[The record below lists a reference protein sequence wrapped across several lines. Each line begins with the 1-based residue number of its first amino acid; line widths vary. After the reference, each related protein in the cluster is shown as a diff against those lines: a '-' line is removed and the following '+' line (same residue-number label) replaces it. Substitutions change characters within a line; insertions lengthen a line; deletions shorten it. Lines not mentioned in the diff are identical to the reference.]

1 MDEHS
6 QRKASG
12 AVLILAGALEIV
24 LLALHPESSAHD
36 FAGMLRDEAGGRLVD
51 ALVHGGFI
59 VLLAVQ
65 LVGYRALS
73 LRLGAD
79 RTGVITAGVF
89 FTIGTAT
96 LGASLFVDG
105 LLIPKLAYRFASA
118 TATQQDA
125 ARPVFAFA
133 GAAIGLLMPIGL
145 AFQGIGVVAW
155 SIRLLGLARV
165 TGSAALLLGLVIL
178 GAAIGLTAN
187 PMFVAAAIPAMALW
201 SGLGGV
207 LLRRR
212 TL

>member
-12 AVLILAGALEIV
+12 AVLMLAGVMEIV

-36 FAGMLRDEAGGRLVD
+36 FAGMLREESNGRLND
-51 ALVHGGFI
+51 ALVHGGFV
-59 VLLAVQ
+59 VLLLVQ

-79 RTGVITAGVF
+79 RASVIAASVF
-89 FTIGTAT
+89 FTAGTAA
-96 LGASLFVDG
+96 LAASLFVDG
-105 LLIPKLAYRFASA
+105 LLVPSLAHRFVIM
-118 TATQQDA
+118 TAMQQDA
-125 ARPVFAFA
+125 ARPIFAFA

-145 AFQGIGVVAW
+145 AFQGIGIAAW
-155 SIRLLGLARV
+155 GIRLLGLNRFA
-165 TGSAALLLGLVIL
+165 GSAALFLGLASL
-178 GAAIGLTAN
+178 SAAIASTAN
-187 PMFVAAAIPAMALW
+187 PMFVVAAIPATALW
-201 SGLGGV
+201 CGLGGV

>member
-1 MDEHS
+1 VDEHS

-12 AVLILAGALEIV
+12 VVLMLAGVLQIV
-24 LLALHPESSAHD
+24 LLALHPEGSAHD
-36 FAGMLRDEAGGRLVD
+36 FAGMLRDEAGGRLID

-79 RTGVITAGVF
+79 RTSVVAAGVF
-89 FTIGTAT
+89 FTIGTAA
-96 LGASLFVDG
+96 LSASLFIDG
-105 LLIPKLAYRFASA
+105 LLIPKLAYRFV
-118 TATQQDA
+118 TAAAAQQEA

-145 AFQGIGVVAW
+145 GFQGAGIVAW
-155 SIRLLGLARV
+155 SVRLLGLNRFA
-165 TGSAALLLGLVIL
+165 GCAALFLGLASLSAVI
-178 GAAIGLTAN
+178 ASAAN
-187 PMFVAAAIPAMALW
+187 PMFVVAAIPATALW
-201 SGLGGV
+201 SGLAGI

-212 TL
+212 PL

>member
-1 MDEHS
+1 VDEHS

-12 AVLILAGALEIV
+12 AVLILAGVLQIV
-24 LLALHPESSAHD
+24 LLALHPEGSAHD
-36 FAGMLRDEAGGRLVD
+36 FAGMLRDEAGGRLID

-79 RTGVITAGVF
+79 RTSVLAAGVF
-89 FTIGTAT
+89 FTIGTAA

-105 LLIPKLAYRFASA
+105 LLIPKLAYRFVTA
-118 TATQQDA
+118 TAAQRDA
-125 ARPVFAFA
+125 ARSVFAFA

-155 SIRLLGLARV
+155 SIRLFGLNRLVGGVTLFLGAV
-165 TGSAALLLGLVIL
+165 ILLG
-178 GAAIGLTAN
+178 AIGLTAN
-187 PMFVAAAIPAMALW
+187 PMFVAAAIPATALW
-201 SGLGGV
+201 SGLAGI